1 MDDQHDVIDFLSRGN
16 GSEAPVAVERIETP
30 TAFIF
35 LGDGVA
41 LKLKRAVRYP
51 FLDQS
56 TIERRRT
63 ACEEEL
69 RLNRRT
75 APGLYRDVVAVVRG
89 SDGQLRLGGEGAPVD
104 WLVRMGRFDGAGLF
118 DRMADAGRLTP
129 ALLRQLA
136 DRIAAFH
143 AEAPVTPD
151 RGGALAVRRLV
162 ALIRE
167 SMGGHEAI
175 LPAAEAERW
184 YGRALIALHRLGPL
198 LDARRAQGR
207 VRWCHGDLHLRNIC
221 LLDGV
226 PTLFDCIEF
235 SADLA
240 CIDTLY
246 DLAFLLMDLWQ
257 RGLHADANLV
267 FNRYADMSDDETGH
281 GLLPFFMSLRAA
293 VRAHVCAQAAD
304 FGADAGEARR
314 ARDYM
319 ATALAC
325 LDRRPPRLVAIGGLS
340 GTGKSTLGHALAP
353 ELGNMPGARILR
365 SDVLRKRLHGT
376 VPEQRLPSSAYTA
389 DVTKRVY
396 GAMVARAGETIRA
409 GHAVVADAV
418 FARADERAAIAS
430 VCDCFAGLWLE
441 APDHMLRSR
450 VAARRDDA
458 SDADLA
464 VLESQLARAR
474 IDADGWFPVA
484 AGEGADVTLAHA
496 RAFLRD
502 ATSGKNSQD
511 FRSRPTDGIFNHC
524 DQINPF

>member
-1 MDDQHDVIDFLSRGN
+1 MDDQQDVIDFLSRGN
-16 GSEAPVAVERIETP
+16 GSGGPATVERIETP
-30 TAFIF
+30 TAFVF

-51 FLDQS
+51 FLDQG

-63 ACEEEL
+63 ACEEEF

-75 APGLYRDVVAVVRG
+75 APGLYRDVVAVVRDR
-89 SDGQLRLGGEGAPVD
+89 DGRLRLGGEGTPVD
-104 WLVRMGRFDGAGLF
+104 WLVRMSRFDGAGLF
-118 DRMADAGRLTP
+118 DRMADEGRLTP
-129 ALLRQLA
+129 VLLRQLA

-143 AEAPVTPD
+143 ADAPVTPD

-162 ALIRE
+162 ALVRE
-167 SMGGHEAI
+167 SMRGHEAI
-175 LPAAEAERW
+175 LPAADADRW
-184 YGRALIALHRLGPL
+184 QGRALMALHRLGPL
-198 LDARRAQGR
+198 LDMRRAQGR

-257 RGLHADANLV
+257 RGLRTDANLV
-267 FNRYADMSDDETGH
+267 FNRYADMSGDETGH

-293 VRAHVCAQAAD
+293 VRAHICAQAAD
-304 FGADAGEARR
+304 FGADEREARK
-314 ARDYM
+314 AQDYM

-325 LDRRPPRLVAIGGLS
+325 LDRHPPRLVAIGGLS
-340 GTGKSTLGHALAP
+340 GTGKSTLAYALAP

-365 SDVLRKRLHGT
+365 SDVLRKRMHDA
-376 VPEQRLPSSAYTA
+376 VPEQRLPGSAYA
-389 DVTKRVY
+389 SDVTKQVY
-396 GAMVARAGETIRA
+396 AAMVARAAETIRA
-409 GHAVVADAV
+409 GQAVVADAV
-418 FARADERAAIAS
+418 FARDDERAAIAS
-430 VCDCFAGLWLE
+430 VCDHFTGLWLE
-441 APDHMLRSR
+441 APAHALRRR

-474 IDADGWFPVA
+474 IVADGWFTVA
-484 AGEGADVTLAHA
+484 AGDGADVTLVRA
-496 RAFLRD
+496 RAALHD
-502 ATSGKNSQD
+502 AISD
-511 FRSRPTDGIFNHC
+511 RSS
-524 DQINPF
+524 